1 MYSDEPQS
9 QFKDLFVEKIITLP
23 PGNYTA
29 ITLAA
34 KFKKLLEDEMAKTVV
49 VNGVTYTL
57 PSTIT
62 IDFDRDTQKF
72 NFSIAPIAGGT
83 HNMVGVLSGP

>member
-1 MYSDEPQS
+1 
-9 QFKDLFVEKIITLP
+9 
-23 PGNYTA
+23 
-29 ITLAA
+29 
-34 KFKKLLEDEMAKTVV
+34 MAKTVV

-72 NFSIAPIAGGT
+72 N
-83 HNMVGVLSGP
+83 